1 MNWMNRTFTALIVLG
16 LGIGTGLRAP
26 RSPVD
31 VPKPEPLPM
40 HEQKPDPSRS
50 VQPAVEDRAITN
62 APSDKRLFKAICL
75 WEGRGKI
82 DLDAFNKSEEAHGPA
97 QIRPGYLKDSN
108 EYLKTSYTLQDCHD
122 YAIAFQVTKG
132 YWARYGAKTPEQKA
146 RMHNG
151 GLYGHQRK
159 ATLKYWA
166 GVQTYLERN

>member
-1 MNWMNRTFTALIVLG
+1 MKFVNRTLTVFIILG
-16 LGIGTGLRAP
+16 LGYGAGLRANRRP
-26 RSPVD
+26 CEPS
-31 VPKPEPLPM
+31 KPEPVPIY
-40 HEQKPDPSRS
+40 EQKPDLSRS
-50 VQPAVEDRAITN
+50 VQPAVEDRAIAN
-62 APSDKRLFKAICL
+62 APSDKDLFKAICL

-82 DLDAFNKSEEAHGPA
+82 DLDAINKSEDAHGPA

-108 EYLKTSYTLQDCHD
+108 EYLKTSYTLEDCHD

-166 GVQTYLERN
+166 GVKSYLER